1 MSEQVYDGGTPDSE
15 FSTTDGVID
24 YGSLAGQV
32 RLYITDTN
40 DDPALRLFTDAQL
53 TVFLN
58 SKGDNVFRAA
68 AQALRVV
75 AASEV
80 LVGKVIRTQAGT
92 STDGAKVSAELR
104 ALAAEYDG
112 QADADDAAAVEG
124 FFDVVGFHTDKP
136 EGAEW
141 RF

>member
-1 MSEQVYDGGTPDSE
+1 MSEPVYDGGTPHTE

-58 SKGDNVFRAA
+58 KWLPG
-68 AQALRVV
+68 L
-75 AASEV
+75 
-80 LVGKVIRTQAGT
+80 
-92 STDGAKVSAELR
+92 
-104 ALAAEYDG
+104 
-112 QADADDAAAVEG
+112 
-124 FFDVVGFHTDKP
+124 TDKLVYNVMAKEKDSP
-136 EGAEW
+136 LK
-141 RF
+141 